1 MLKKTLIAL
10 AALGSLSVIVPAQA
24 QGWDRYAESHISH
37 SPSIRF
43 VVYSHAD
50 RNEYRH
56 ERPQY
61 RYVDD
66 RHGGHHYGRH
76 HGRHQGWDRGHDRHD
91 RGYERG
97 YSRHGDRH

>member
-24 QGWDRYAESHISH
+24 QGWGGYAESQV

-43 VVYSHAD
+43 VLYSHAD

-61 RYVDD
+61 RYVDN

-76 HGRHQGWDRGHDRHD
+76 HGRHYGWDRGHDRGH
-91 RGYERG
+91 EREQ
-97 YSRHGDRH
+97 SRHGDRH